1 MLLDSL
7 IPLGRLITPWQL
19 LVGTCLVVVAEE
31 TVAENQDF
39 QRGKL
44 LKRYLKMWL
53 KVIFKS
59 SLSICAESL
68 KKRKIP

>member
-39 QRGKL
+39 QRVCTSEN
-44 LKRYLKMWL
+44 RRA
-53 KVIFKS
+53 KS
-59 SLSICAESL
+59 TSKFLGM
-68 KKRKIP
+68 